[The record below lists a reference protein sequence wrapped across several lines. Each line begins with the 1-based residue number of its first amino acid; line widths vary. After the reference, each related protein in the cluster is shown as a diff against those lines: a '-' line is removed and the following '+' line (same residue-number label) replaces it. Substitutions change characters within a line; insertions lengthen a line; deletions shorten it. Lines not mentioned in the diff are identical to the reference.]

1 MTRIQTRAEKIR
13 LLVLDV
19 DGVMTDGSLFYDNQ
33 GQEYKAFNARDGHGI
48 RMLQYGG
55 IRVAILTGR
64 RSELVSYRAANLD
77 IPDELVFQGYR
88 DKRPAFAELLQ
99 RTGLQAGQIAYLG
112 DDVVDLPVMM
122 QVGLAIAVADAH
134 PFVQQHAHWITGQG
148 GGRGAVREVCER
160 LLEAQG
166 RLAAML
172 QDYLK

>member
-1 MTRIQTRAEKIR
+1 MTKIQTRAEKIR

-48 RMLQYGG
+48 RMLQYGDV
-55 IRVAILTGR
+55 RVAILTGR
-64 RSELVSYRAANLD
+64 QSNLVSYRAANLD
-77 IPDELVFQGYR
+77 IPEALVFQGYR
-88 DKRPAFAELLQ
+88 DKRPAFTKLLQ
-99 RTGLQAGQIAYLG
+99 QTGLQTQQIAYLG

-122 QVGLAIAVADAH
+122 QAGLAIAVADAH
-134 PFVQQHAHWITGQG
+134 PFVKQHAHWITEQA

-166 RLAAML
+166 KLAAML
-172 QDYLK
+172 QGYLK